1 MKRHEPYAQDLLDRA
16 GRADLRARAAAQVG
30 HASAMA
36 VALAA
41 VVRCSVPGRLI
52 GGSGTPAFAT
62 MGRC

>member
-1 MKRHEPYAQDLLDRA
+1 MKQYEPYAQDLLDRA
-16 GRADLRARAAAQVG
+16 RAAAEVG

-52 GGSGTPAFAT
+52 GRSGTPAFAT
-62 MGRC
+62 MCRC